1 MITKTTLPS
10 QRTKIKQTIKKMA
23 KIEIKGTPEKL
34 ERVSIFLKANNIQHT
49 IMDDFGNHSREDSER
64 YRELIVKYNR

>member
-1 MITKTTLPS
+1 
-10 QRTKIKQTIKKMA
+10 MA

-49 IMDDFGNHSREDSER
+49 IIDDFGNHSKEDSER
-64 YRELIVKYNR
+64 YRELMVKYNQLSSNNDWYTSDALAEGV

>member
-1 MITKTTLPS
+1 
-10 QRTKIKQTIKKMA
+10 MA

-49 IMDDFGNHSREDSER
+49 IIDDFGNHSLEDAKK
-64 YRELIVKYNR
+64 YRELMTKFNGHGTPR

>member
-1 MITKTTLPS
+1 
-10 QRTKIKQTIKKMA
+10 MA

-49 IMDDFGNHSREDSER
+49 ISEDYGNHSKEDSDK
-64 YRELIVKYNR
+64 YRALMMKFNH

>member
-1 MITKTTLPS
+1 
-10 QRTKIKQTIKKMA
+10 MA

-49 IMDDFGNHSREDSER
+49 IIDDFGNHSKEDSDK
-64 YRELIVKYNR
+64 YQELMMKYNNQLSSNNG